1 MVTKNKN
8 TNKTRKILV
17 TVFEKNGEYEYNT
30 LVPMEVPKG
39 VHILSMLDEYAK
51 NWYSDPE
58 SAEKEDCCEYYLKNV
73 EIFVAVSYVPV
84 TEEDYLVLKKY
95 I

>member
-1 MVTKNKN
+1 MVTKNI
-8 TNKTRKILV
+8 NKTRKILV
-17 TVFEKNGEYEYNT
+17 TVFERNGEHEYNT
-30 LVPMEVPKG
+30 LVPMEVPED
-39 VHILSMLDEYAK
+39 VNIQSMLDEYAK

-58 SAEKEDCCEYYLKNV
+58 SAEKVDCCEYYLNNV
-73 EIFVAVSYVPV
+73 EIFVSVSYVPV

>member
-8 TNKTRKILV
+8 INKTRKILV
-17 TVFEKNGEYEYNT
+17 TVFERNGEHEYNT
-30 LVPMEVPKG
+30 LVLMEVPED
-39 VHILSMLDEYAK
+39 VSIQSMLDEYAK
-51 NWYSDPE
+51 NWYDNPE
-58 SAEKEDCCEYYLKNV
+58 SAEKVDCCEYYLNNV

-84 TEEDYLVLKKY
+84 TEEDYHVLKKY

>member
-1 MVTKNKN
+1 MVEKNI
-8 TNKTRKILV
+8 NKTRKILV
-17 TVFEKNGEYEYNT
+17 TVCEKNGEYEYNT
-30 LVPMEVPKG
+30 LVLMEVQKG

-73 EIFVAVSYVPV
+73 KIFVAVSYVTV

>member
-1 MVTKNKN
+1 MENNK
-8 TNKTRKILV
+8 KTRKILV
-17 TVFEKNGEYEYNT
+17 TVFERNGEYEYNT
-30 LVPMEVPKG
+30 LVLMEVPKG
-39 VHILSMLDEYAK
+39 VDILSMLDEYAK

-58 SAEKEDCCEYYLKNV
+58 SAEKVDCCEYYLNNV

>member
-1 MVTKNKN
+1 MVTKSNK
-8 TNKTRKILV
+8 KTRKILV

-39 VHILSMLDEYAK
+39 VDILSMLDEYAK

-58 SAEKEDCCEYYLKNV
+58 SAEKEDCCEYYLNND

-84 TEEDYLVLKKY
+84 TEEDYHVLKKY

>member
-1 MVTKNKN
+1 MVTKNI
-8 TNKTRKILV
+8 NKTRKILV
-17 TVFEKNGEYEYNT
+17 TVFERNGEHEYNT
-30 LVPMEVPKG
+30 LVLMEVPKG
-39 VHILSMLDEYAK
+39 VHIWSMLDKYAK

-58 SAEKEDCCEYYLKNV
+58 SAEKVDCCEYYLNNV
-73 EIFVAVSYVPV
+73 EIFVAVSYVLV

>member
-1 MVTKNKN
+1 MENSK
-8 TNKTRKILV
+8 KTRKILV

-30 LVPMEVPKG
+30 LVLMEVPEG
-39 VHILSMLDEYAK
+39 VDILNMLDEYAK
-51 NWYSDPE
+51 NWYGYPE
-58 SAEKEDCCEYYLKNV
+58 SAEKVDCCEYYLNSD

-84 TEEDYLVLKKY
+84 TEEDYHVLKKY

>member
-1 MVTKNKN
+1 MAKQEKP
-8 TNKTRKILV
+8 TRKILV

-39 VHILSMLDEYAK
+39 VHIWSMLDKYAK

-58 SAEKEDCCEYYLKNV
+58 SAEKADCCEYYLHNV

-84 TEEDYLVLKKY
+84 TEEEYLVLKKFM
-95 I
+95 

>member
-1 MVTKNKN
+1 MVTKNI
-8 TNKTRKILV
+8 NKTRKILV
-17 TVFEKNGEYEYNT
+17 TVFERNGEHEYNT
-30 LVPMEVPKG
+30 LVLMEVPKG
-39 VHILSMLDEYAK
+39 VHIQSMLDEYAK

-58 SAEKEDCCEYYLKNV
+58 SAEKVDCCEYYLNNV

-84 TEEDYLVLKKY
+84 KEKDYPVLKKY

>member
-1 MVTKNKN
+1 MVTKNI
-8 TNKTRKILV
+8 NKTRKILV
-17 TVFEKNGEYEYNT
+17 TVFERNGEQEYST
-30 LVPMEVPKG
+30 LVLMEVPKG
-39 VHILSMLDEYAK
+39 VHIWSMLDKYAK

-58 SAEKEDCCEYYLKNV
+58 SAEKVGCGKYCLNNV

>member
-1 MVTKNKN
+1 MENSK
-8 TNKTRKILV
+8 KTRKILV

-30 LVPMEVPKG
+30 LVLMEVPEG
-39 VHILSMLDEYAK
+39 VDILSMLDEYAK
-51 NWYSDPE
+51 NWYGDPE
-58 SAEKEDCCEYYLKNV
+58 SAEKVDCCEYYLNNV

>member
-1 MVTKNKN
+1 MENNK
-8 TNKTRKILV
+8 KTRKILV
-17 TVFEKNGEYEYNT
+17 TVFERNGEHEYNT
-30 LVPMEVPKG
+30 LVLMEVPKG
-39 VHILSMLDEYAK
+39 VDILSMLDEYAK

-58 SAEKEDCCEYYLKNV
+58 SAEKEDCCEYYLNNG
-73 EIFVAVSYVPV
+73 EIFVVVSYVPI

>member
-1 MVTKNKN
+1 MVTKNI
-8 TNKTRKILV
+8 NKTRKILV

-39 VHILSMLDEYAK
+39 VDILSMLDKYAK

-58 SAEKEDCCEYYLKNV
+58 SAEKVDCCEYYLNSD

>member
-1 MVTKNKN
+1 MVTKNI
-8 TNKTRKILV
+8 NKTRKILV
-17 TVFEKNGEYEYNT
+17 TVFERNGEHEYNT
-30 LVPMEVPKG
+30 LVLMEVPED
-39 VHILSMLDEYAK
+39 VNIQSMLDEYAK

-58 SAEKEDCCEYYLKNV
+58 SAEKVDCCEYYLNNV

>member
-1 MVTKNKN
+1 MENNK
-8 TNKTRKILV
+8 KTRKILV
-17 TVFEKNGEYEYNT
+17 TVFERNGEYEYNT
-30 LVPMEVPKG
+30 LVLMEVPKG
-39 VHILSMLDEYAK
+39 VDILSMLDEYAK

-58 SAEKEDCCEYYLKNV
+58 SAEKVDCCEYYLNNV
-73 EIFVAVSYVPV
+73 KIFVAVSYVPV

>member
-1 MVTKNKN
+1 MVTVAKNSS
-8 TNKTRKILV
+8 KTRKILV
-17 TVFEKNGEYEYNT
+17 TVFERNGEHEYNT
-30 LVPMEVPKG
+30 LVPMEVPED
-39 VHILSMLDEYAK
+39 VNIQSMLDEYAK

-58 SAEKEDCCEYYLKNV
+58 SAEKVDCCEYYLNNV
-73 EIFVAVSYVPV
+73 EIFVSVSYVHV

>member
-8 TNKTRKILV
+8 KDGIRKILV
-17 TVFEKNGEYEYNT
+17 TVFERNGEHEYNT
-30 LVPMEVPKG
+30 LVPMEVPED
-39 VHILSMLDEYAK
+39 VNIQSMLDEYAK
-51 NWYSDPE
+51 NWYDDPE
-58 SAEKEDCCEYYLKNV
+58 SAQKADCCEYYLNND
-73 EIFVAVSYVPV
+73 EIFVAVSYVSV

>member
-1 MVTKNKN
+1 MPKNKDS
-8 TNKTRKILV
+8 KPTRKILV

-30 LVPMEVPKG
+30 LVLMEVPKG

-58 SAEKEDCCEYYLKNV
+58 SAEKVDCCEYYLKNV
-73 EIFVAVSYVPV
+73 KIFVAVSYVPV
-84 TEEDYLVLKKY
+84 SEEDYLVLKKY

>member
-1 MVTKNKN
+1 MENNK
-8 TNKTRKILV
+8 KTRKILV
-17 TVFEKNGEYEYNT
+17 TVFERNGEHEYNT
-30 LVPMEVPKG
+30 LVLMEVPKG
-39 VHILSMLDEYAK
+39 VDILSMLDEYAK

-58 SAEKEDCCEYYLKNV
+58 SAEKVDCCEYYLNNV
-73 EIFVAVSYVPV
+73 KIFVAVSYVPV

>member
-1 MVTKNKN
+1 MVTKSNK
-8 TNKTRKILV
+8 KTRKILV

-39 VHILSMLDEYAK
+39 VHIWSMLDKYAK
-51 NWYSDPE
+51 NWYNDPE
-58 SAEKEDCCEYYLKNV
+58 SAEKVDCCEYYLNSD

>member
-1 MVTKNKN
+1 MVTKNI
-8 TNKTRKILV
+8 NKTRKILV
-17 TVFEKNGEYEYNT
+17 TVFERNGEHEYNT
-30 LVPMEVPKG
+30 LVPMEVPED
-39 VHILSMLDEYAK
+39 VNIQSMLDEYAK

-58 SAEKEDCCEYYLKNV
+58 SAEKVDCCEYYLNNV

>member
-1 MVTKNKN
+1 MPKNKDS
-8 TNKTRKILV
+8 KPTRKILV

-30 LVPMEVPKG
+30 LVLMEVPKG
-39 VHILSMLDEYAK
+39 VHIWSMLDKYAK

-58 SAEKEDCCEYYLKNV
+58 SAEKVDCCEYYLNNV
-73 EIFVAVSYVPV
+73 KIFVAVSYVPV
-84 TEEDYLVLKKY
+84 AEEDYHVLKKY

>member
-8 TNKTRKILV
+8 INKTRKILV
-17 TVFEKNGEYEYNT
+17 TVFEKKGEHVYNT
-30 LVPMEVPKG
+30 LVLMEVPKD
-39 VHILSMLDEYAK
+39 VHILSMQDEYAK

-58 SAEKEDCCEYYLKNV
+58 SAEKVDCCEYYLNNV
-73 EIFVAVSYVPV
+73 KIFVAVSYVPV

>member
-1 MVTKNKN
+1 MVTKSNK
-8 TNKTRKILV
+8 KTRKILV

-39 VHILSMLDEYAK
+39 VHIWSMLDKYAK
-51 NWYSDPE
+51 NWYSDPK
-58 SAEKEDCCEYYLKNV
+58 SAEKVDCCAYCLNSD

>member
-1 MVTKNKN
+1 MVTKNI
-8 TNKTRKILV
+8 NKTRKILV
-17 TVFEKNGEYEYNT
+17 TVFERNGEHEYNT
-30 LVPMEVPKG
+30 LVLMEVPKG
-39 VHILSMLDEYAK
+39 VNILSMLDEYAK
-51 NWYSDPE
+51 DWYDNPE
-58 SAEKEDCCEYYLKNV
+58 SAEKVDCCEYYLNNV

>member
-1 MVTKNKN
+1 MVTKNI
-8 TNKTRKILV
+8 NKTRKILV
-17 TVFEKNGEYEYNT
+17 TVFEKNGEHEYNT
-30 LVPMEVPKG
+30 LVLMEVPKG
-39 VHILSMLDEYAK
+39 VHILSMLDKYAK

-58 SAEKEDCCEYYLKNV
+58 SAEKVDCCKYCLNNV
-73 EIFVAVSYVPV
+73 KIFVAVSYVPV

>member
-1 MVTKNKN
+1 MVTKSNK
-8 TNKTRKILV
+8 KTRKILV

-39 VHILSMLDEYAK
+39 VHIWSMLDKYAK

-58 SAEKEDCCEYYLKNV
+58 SAEKVDCCEYYLNSD
-73 EIFVAVSYVPV
+73 EIFVAVSYVPI

>member
-1 MVTKNKN
+1 MENNK
-8 TNKTRKILV
+8 KTRKILV

-30 LVPMEVPKG
+30 LVLMEVPEDVNIK
-39 VHILSMLDEYAK
+39 SMLDEYAK
-51 NWYSDPE
+51 NWYNNPE
-58 SAEKEDCCEYYLKNV
+58 SAEKVDCCEYYLNNV

>member
-1 MVTKNKN
+1 MVTKNI
-8 TNKTRKILV
+8 NKTRKILV
-17 TVFEKNGEYEYNT
+17 TVFERNGEHEYNT
-30 LVPMEVPKG
+30 LILIEVPKG
-39 VHILSMLDEYAK
+39 VHIWSMLDKYAK

-58 SAEKEDCCEYYLKNV
+58 SAEKVGCRYYLNNV
-73 EIFVAVSYVPV
+73 EIFIDASYVPV

>member
-1 MVTKNKN
+1 MENNK
-8 TNKTRKILV
+8 KTRKILV
-17 TVFEKNGEYEYNT
+17 TVFERNGEYEYNT
-30 LVPMEVPKG
+30 LVLMEVPKG
-39 VHILSMLDEYAK
+39 VDILSMLDEYAK

-58 SAEKEDCCEYYLKNV
+58 SAEKVDCCEYYLNNV
-73 EIFVAVSYVPV
+73 KIFVAVSYVLV